1 MKRKIEIIL
10 GIVSNKL
17 KKRLLLLLVLML
29 TVSVLEIFSIGAII
43 PLLNSLIDPDN
54 IINLIPSNFP
64 LEDFILNANDDDLRI
79 ATTLMFCLV
88 ILFSG
93 LVKFYQSKS
102 EIKISNQIGHEVG
115 SLAFKSILNKE
126 YEELLKENT
135 NKTISNISIKIGII
149 VSGTILPMLKILS
162 ASTFL
167 ILVVTIPL
175 IIYPKQTILSI
186 IFLGSFYFLLSYI
199 AKQKLLRNSE
209 IINKEYDNQVISINE
224 SLKNIKIVILLGI
237 QNIYLQIFKTID
249 KNVRIAKT
257 SNDVISITP
266 KIIFETTITM
276 CLGIIACLYSIS
288 GNNLETLY
296 PILGALVF
304 VLQKSLPEA
313 QKIYSGI
320 SSIRGTEKQFF
331 EVFKIIEKENTKYT
345 DDNTKPIIFKNHL
358 YLENIYFS
366 YRGSKKEILTNFNL
380 TINKNDVIGI
390 VGKTGSGKSTFIEVL
405 LGLLRP
411 RSGKIIVDNTI
422 ISNQNIKSYNKIF
435 GYVPQKFFLIDDT
448 IIANISLGQDDK
460 EIDIERIRLACEIS
474 QISKKIESLE
484 KKYETII
491 GEDGSMFSGGEKQRL
506 AIARAIYHSPQILIL
521 DEATSALDRKTER
534 ELIESMNRNLSE
546 MTILMVAHRLESLQ
560 FCNRI
565 IEINNGQLKVIK

>member
-93 LVKFYQSKS
+93 LVKFYQTKS

-320 SSIRGTEKQFF
+320 SSIRGTDKQFF

-345 DDNTKPIIFKNHL
+345 DDNTKSIIFKNQL
-358 YLENIYFS
+358 NLENIYFS

-411 RSGKIIVDNTI
+411 RSGKIILDNTI